1 MVERRLQNEAALL
14 LSIFGKCDGKT
25 GMDKQTCGL

>member
-1 MVERRLQNEAALL
+1 VVERRLQNEAALL
-14 LSIFGKCDGKT
+14 LSIFGESNGKT